1 MGFGFKPN
9 RPEAPA
15 SQALAAIKI
24 EFRMVLPSS
33 RGGGP
38 WRSSAVVDRDALSG
52 LPRRLRLLAMTE
64 EAHGKIGVRSQWV
77 RTARLLVIARGAT
90 VHVLHNT

>member
-1 MGFGFKPN
+1 
-9 RPEAPA
+9 
-15 SQALAAIKI
+15 
-24 EFRMVLPSS
+24 
-33 RGGGP
+33 
-38 WRSSAVVDRDALSG
+38 VDRDALSG